1 MRLPPALDRFR
12 HLVHEGLK
20 FLAVGGLG
28 YLVDVGVFNLL
39 MYAGDDGGVLSH
51 RPLTAKVIS
60 VVVATLVTYAGNR
73 TWTFSNRA
81 RTGVAREYILFVILN
96 AVGLVITAAPLAV
109 SRYVLDLSGP
119 VADNLAANVV
129 GWGLA
134 SLFRFWSY
142 RRWVFVRHPELNQ
155 PLEP

>member
-1 MRLPPALDRFR
+1 MRIPGAERFG
-12 HLVHEGLK
+12 HLVREGVK
-20 FLAVGGLG
+20 FLAVGGVG
-28 YLVDVGVFNLL
+28 YVVDVGVFNLL
-39 MYAGDDGGVLSH
+39 MYAGEGVLRD
-51 RPLTAKVIS
+51 RPITAKVIS
-60 VVVATLVTYAGNR
+60 VIVATVVTYAGNR
-73 TWTFSNRA
+73 VWTFSHRA
-81 RTGVAREYILFVILN
+81 RTGVAREYTLFVVLN

-109 SRYVLDLSGP
+109 SRYVLGLSGP

-142 RRWVFVRHPELNQ
+142 RTWVFKEHPELNQ

>member
-1 MRLPPALDRFR
+1 MPSARLDRFR
-12 HLVHEGLK
+12 HLVHEGLR
-20 FLAVGGLG
+20 FLAVGGVG
-28 YLVDVGVFNLL
+28 YLVDVAVFNLL
-39 MYAGDDGGVLSH
+39 MYAGDGLLGD

-60 VVVATLVTYAGNR
+60 VVVATVVTYAGNR
-73 TWTFSNRA
+73 AWTFSSRA
-81 RTGVAREYILFVILN
+81 RTGVAREYTLFFALN

-109 SRYVLDLSGP
+109 SRYVLGLSGP
-119 VADNLAANVV
+119 LADNLAANVV

-142 RRWVFVRHPELNQ
+142 RRWVFVRHPELNL